1 MNKQLKVSAPLIA
14 ILYFTLNP
22 SLFADKT
29 SVEIRAPQEVKK
41 GTEVT
46 VTIEVSHNGNN
57 IMHYTNWVYVK
68 INGKEYKRWEFSSF
82 NRPVDDKFSLSFKI
96 IVNEPLK
103 IEAQGNCN
111 IHGSQGKKTVEIGV
125 K

>member
-1 MNKQLKVSAPLIA
+1 MNKQLKYTAPLIA
-14 ILYFTLNP
+14 ILYLTLTP
-22 SLFADKT
+22 LLFANKT
-29 SVEIRAPQEVKK
+29 SVEIRAPQEVNK
-41 GTEVT
+41 GAEVT

-57 IMHYTNWVYVK
+57 ILHYTNWVYVK
-68 INGKEYKRWEFSSF
+68 INGKEYKRWEFSPF
-82 NRPVDDKFSLSFKI
+82 NRPVDEKFSVSFNI

-111 IHGSQGKKTVEIGV
+111 IHGSLGKKTVEIDV

>member
-1 MNKQLKVSAPLIA
+1 MNKQLKVTAPLIA
-14 ILYFTLNP
+14 ILYFTLTP
-22 SLFADKT
+22 LLFANKT
-29 SVEIRAPQEVKK
+29 SVDIRAPKEVNK

-46 VTIEVSHNGNN
+46 VTIEVLHNGNN
-57 IMHYTNWVYVK
+57 IMHYTSWVYVK
-68 INGKEYKRWEFSSF
+68 INGKEYKRWEYSSF
-82 NRPVDDKFSLSFKI
+82 NRPADEKFSLSFKI

-111 IHGSQGKKTVEIGV
+111 IHGSHGKKTIEIDV